1 MNYIATF
8 LLHITET
15 EEEAFY
21 LMLGLFDNTDFREI
35 FLNDLAKLKQFF
47 YVFERLINI
56 YLPELNTYFKVIY
69 ML

>member
-15 EEEAFY
+15 EDEAFY
-21 LMLGLFDNTDFREI
+21 LMLGLFDITDFREI

-56 YLPELNTYFKVIY
+56 YLPELNTYFKVTY
-69 ML
+69 F